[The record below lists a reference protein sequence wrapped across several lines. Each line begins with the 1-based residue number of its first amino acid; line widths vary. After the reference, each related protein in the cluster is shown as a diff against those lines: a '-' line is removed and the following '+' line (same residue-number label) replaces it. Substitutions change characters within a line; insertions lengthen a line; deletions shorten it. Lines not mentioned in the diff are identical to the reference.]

1 MPEAECVRVFCR
13 FRPFNK
19 REIELGADQAV
30 KIEIKGE
37 GITITDPTD
46 GKTRDFPFD
55 YAFNTD
61 TTQDLVFEKCASI
74 SVSDVLE
81 GYNGTIFAYGQTG
94 AGKSWSM
101 MGDKNSEDLK
111 GIIPR
116 SAEEI
121 FKRIEAD
128 ASGIV
133 YSVTCSYL
141 EVYREQIGDLLNQT
155 DPKAKNLQVR
165 EHPTRGIYVDG
176 LTERH
181 ASSWEAV
188 MEVLDQGDAARAV
201 ASTNMNAVSSR
212 SHSVF
217 IMNVSQENSEVRPLA
232 VGTQQY
238 VGSFRLRNLP
248 LCGHHIPDA
257 RSCAFVSAG
266 LEEKRPFKSCG
277 PRRQ

>member
-1 MPEAECVRVFCR
+1 MPVVF
-13 FRPFNK
+13 
-19 REIELGADQAV
+19 LVSDQGV
-30 KIEIKGE
+30 KIEIKGD

-46 GKTRDFPFD
+46 GKARDFPFD

-101 MGDKNSEDLK
+101 MGDKNSEQLK

-128 ASGIV
+128 ASGIT
-133 YSVTCSYL
+133 YTVTCSYL
-141 EVYREQIGDLLNQT
+141 EVYREQIGDLLNSK
-155 DPKAKNLQVR
+155 DPKAKNLAVR
-165 EHPTRGIYVDG
+165 EHPSRGIYVDG
-176 LTERH
+176 LTEKPV
-181 ASSWEAV
+181 SSWEAV
-188 MEVLDQGDAARAV
+188 MEVLDEGDAARAV
-201 ASTNMNAVSSR
+201 AATNMNAVSSR

-217 IMNVSQENSEVRPLA
+217 IVNVAQENSEVTPL
-232 VGTQQY
+232 
-238 VGSFRLRNLP
+238 P
-248 LCGHHIPDA
+248 
-257 RSCAFVSAG
+257 AG
-266 LEEKRPFKSCG
+266 MHQRASHDL
-277 PRRQ
+277 